1 MLLEDI
7 DAEINILND
16 PISLDI
22 VSPSTKELVKSSV
35 DTLWSDIKVEITEIT
50 FFFTQKDLKMS
61 ATRNFRNTSS
71 EELEEISKNI
81 KLLENISSNFIFN
94 KSCKIPDPL

>member
-35 DTLWSDIKVEITEIT
+35 DTL
-50 FFFTQKDLKMS
+50 
-61 ATRNFRNTSS
+61 
-71 EELEEISKNI
+71 
-81 KLLENISSNFIFN
+81 
-94 KSCKIPDPL
+94 